1 MDKKELEDFLLS
13 LSKNTA
19 YNHIHIEFYPDG
31 KISKVEIKK

>member
-1 MDKKELEDFLLS
+1 MDKKELESFLLS

-19 YNHIHIEFYPDG
+19 YNHIYIEFHPNG